1 MEVGDGTSKNVVKI
15 FRSYIHLIITL
26 QNKKAL
32 GTLRQVNP
40 LFIFYKISYATKSWY
55 RLCPSAQTSNPD

>member
-1 MEVGDGTSKNVVKI
+1 MEVGDGSSKSVVKI

-26 QNKKAL
+26 QNKKTL

-40 LFIFYKISYATKSWY
+40 LYIFYKISHATKSWY
-55 RLCPSAQTSNPD
+55 RLCPLSLDLKP